1 MSSHRFT
8 VPAKN
13 PIISNLVHQLYS
25 SHHGWLYA
33 WLRKKLGC
41 QHIAA
46 DLAHDTFVRL
56 MVAGK
61 APLPEQSRAYL
72 TQIAKG
78 LVVDLYRR
86 RRLELAYQEWLL
98 QLPSTDAP
106 SPEDQAIVLQSLVQL
121 DQVLD
126 QLPCKVRQAFLL
138 SRFDGLTYSEIAVQ
152 LGVSVA
158 AVRKYMLK
166 AAQACMGL

>member
-1 MSSHRFT
+1 MSSHRVT
-8 VPAKN
+8 VSAKN

-61 APLPEQSRAYL
+61 ARNWRIRS
-72 TQIAKG
+72 
-78 LVVDLYRR
+78 
-86 RRLELAYQEWLL
+86 
-98 QLPSTDAP
+98 S
-106 SPEDQAIVLQSLVQL
+106 
-121 DQVLD
+121 
-126 QLPCKVRQAFLL
+126 
-138 SRFDGLTYSEIAVQ
+138 
-152 LGVSVA
+152 
-158 AVRKYMLK
+158 
-166 AAQACMGL
+166 

>member
-1 MSSHRFT
+1 MSSPPPSMAQRLS
-8 VPAKN
+8 V
-13 PIISNLVHQLYS
+13 LYS
-25 SHHGWLYA
+25 DHHGWLFA
-33 WLRKKLGC
+33 WLCKKLGC

-46 DLAHDTFVRL
+46 DLTQDTFVRL

-61 APLPEQSRAYL
+61 TPLPDQSRAYL

-86 RRLELAYQEWLL
+86 RRLELAYHEWLL
-98 QLPSTDAP
+98 QLPQADAP
-106 SPEDQAIVLQSLVQL
+106 SPEDQAIVLQSLIHL

-126 QLPCKVRQAFLL
+126 QLPSKVRQAFLL

-152 LGVSVA
+152 LGISVA